1 MNIGILG
8 AGTWGIAVARMLADS
23 GHAVTV
29 WSALPQEISALLQTR
44 KHPNL
49 PGMLIPDAICFTC
62 SLESVCAGK
71 DLLVFA
77 VPSIYVRKTAEQAA
91 AFIPDG
97 QIIADLA
104 KGIEPDTL
112 YSLTEVIRD
121 VLRKSGARKS
131 VRLVAL
137 SGPTHAEEVA
147 LQLPTTIVSASE
159 DRQAA
164 EFVQQIFTSEYMR
177 VYTSADIKGVEVSGA
192 LKNIVALAAGISTGV
207 GYGANLKAAII
218 TRGLAEITRLGLA
231 MGCAEQTF
239 YGLAGIG
246 DMIVT
251 ATSEHSRNNRAGMLI
266 GQGCTAEEASEKVGM
281 VVEGV
286 NALPAA
292 MRLAKR
298 YQVDLPIIFAV
309 NDVVT
314 GVESPRDAVR
324 DLMARTQGQE
334 FPVAKN
340 V

>member
-8 AGTWGIAVARMLADS
+8 AGTWGIAVARMLADNAHIVS
-23 GHAVTV
+23 V
-29 WSALPQEISALLQTR
+29 WSALPQEISALAQTH

-49 PGMLIPDAICFTC
+49 PGMVIPSSIRFTD
-62 SLESVCAGK
+62 SLQAACAEQ

-77 VPSIYVRKTAEQAA
+77 VPSVFVRKTAEKASP
-91 AFIPDG
+91 FIPDG

-112 YSLTEVIRD
+112 MTLTEVIRD
-121 VLRKSGARKS
+121 ALRQDGRHGG

-147 LQLPTTIVSASE
+147 QQLPTTIVSASE
-159 DRQAA
+159 DAEAA
-164 EFVQQIFTSEYMR
+164 KFVQTAFTSAYMR

-192 LKNIVALAAGISTGV
+192 MKNILALAAGISTGL

-251 ATSEHSRNNRAGMLI
+251 ANVRAQPQQPRGHADRTRVFR
-266 GQGCTAEEASEKVGM
+266 QGSDG
-281 VVEGV
+281 EGRHGGRRSSC
-286 NALPAA
+286 AA
-292 MRLAKR
+292 R
-298 YQVDLPIIFAV
+298 
-309 NDVVT
+309 
-314 GVESPRDAVR
+314 RDAPCGDVSR
-324 DLMARTQGQE
+324 GATDHVCGE
-334 FPVAKN
+334 
-340 V
+340 